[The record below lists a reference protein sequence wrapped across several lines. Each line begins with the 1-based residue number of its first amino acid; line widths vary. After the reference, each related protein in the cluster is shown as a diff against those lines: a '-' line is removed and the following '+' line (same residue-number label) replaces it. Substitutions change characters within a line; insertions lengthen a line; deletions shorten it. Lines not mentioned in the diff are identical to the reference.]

1 MGEICQILGRIWD
14 KDDRAPEMPWMENV
28 RGKIR
33 NKITS
38 VKKFNI
44 TVKAIEKE
52 TKKRRNWTEP
62 GIDGIQN
69 SLWKKL

>member
-1 MGEICQILGRIWD
+1 
-14 KDDRAPEMPWMENV
+14 MESV

>member
-1 MGEICQILGRIWD
+1 
-14 KDDRAPEMPWMENV
+14 MESV
-28 RGKIR
+28 REKIR

-44 TVKAIEKE
+44 TVEAIEKE
-52 TKKRRNWTEP
+52 TKKRRNGTAP

-69 SLWKKL
+69 LLWKKLKPARRELKSSKTTTT